1 MIPYQLSTVGIQIP
15 DLSSIQIAQRC
26 PLTEWSFNEMLSENQ
41 TGYIQPLY
49 RLSPKNN

>member
-49 RLSPKNN
+49 DLANRKH